1 VRLVRRSREPNQ
13 RLAEGL
19 PSPCSGVFL
28 LSAHSLSESGGR
40 SASWMPPKESKS
52 SIALGVDAGFEQH
65 ADGRTIGWSTLQEGY
80 AATSTR

>member
-1 VRLVRRSREPNQ
+1 
-13 RLAEGL
+13 
-19 PSPCSGVFL
+19 
-28 LSAHSLSESGGR
+28 
-40 SASWMPPKESKS
+40 MPPKESKS